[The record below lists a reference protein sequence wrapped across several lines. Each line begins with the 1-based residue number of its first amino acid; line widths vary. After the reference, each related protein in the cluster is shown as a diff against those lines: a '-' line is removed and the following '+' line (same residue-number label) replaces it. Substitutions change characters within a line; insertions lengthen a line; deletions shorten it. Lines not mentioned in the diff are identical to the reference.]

1 MDLEAFDAH
10 LRGLADAD
18 RFSGVVAVERAGQ
31 RVLTVG
37 YGFASRAWGIPC
49 TAEVRFD
56 TASITKLFTA
66 VAVLQLVQDGQFAL
80 TTPVVEY
87 LGLTG
92 TEVDPRVTPQHLLT
106 HTSGIADDADEEA
119 GERYQDLFVER
130 PNYSISTTAELFELS
145 AHRAPNFPPGT
156 GTRYCNAG
164 YVLLGLM
171 VEHATGLPFREQVT
185 RRVFGPAGMADSGFF
200 RMDVVAPRVAEGV
213 DPVTDDDGHTIGW
226 RRNIYSYPPVGDPA
240 GGAHVTAGD
249 LLAFHRALRQ
259 GRLLGPELTAAMLS
273 PQVDYREHPE
283 GRYRL
288 GFGLE
293 FVVGPDGTVRR
304 WWKEG
309 VNAGASGILW
319 HRPEDDVTLVVL
331 SNTEDGAWDPV
342 RTFTGQP
349 PGS

>member
-1 MDLEAFDAH
+1 MDLEAFGAH
-10 LRGLADAD
+10 LLELADAD
-18 RFSGVVAVERAGQ
+18 RFSGVVAVEQAGV
-31 RVLTVG
+31 RVLNVG

-49 TAEVRFD
+49 TPGIRFD

-66 VAVLQLVQDGQFAL
+66 VAVLQLVQDGQFRL
-80 TTPVVEY
+80 DTPVVEY

-92 TEVDPRVTPQHLLT
+92 TKVSPEVTPYHLLT

-145 AHRAPNFPPGT
+145 AHRDPNFPPGT
-156 GTRYCNAG
+156 ATRYCNAG
-164 YVLLGLM
+164 YVLLGLL
-171 VEHATGLPFREQVT
+171 VEHATGLAFREQVT
-185 RRVFGPAGMADSGFF
+185 RRVFGPAGMSESGFF

-213 DPVTDDDGHTIGW
+213 VPITDVEGRTVGW

-240 GGAHVTAGD
+240 GGAYVTAGD

-273 PQVDYREHPE
+273 PKEDYRQHPE
-283 GRYRL
+283 GLHRT

-293 FVVGPDGTVRR
+293 FIVGPDGAVRR
-304 WWKEG
+304 YWKEG
-309 VNAGASGILW
+309 VNVGTSGILW

-331 SNTEDGAWDPV
+331 SNTEDGAWDPIKS
-342 RTFTGQP
+342 FTGVP
-349 PGS
+349 TVP